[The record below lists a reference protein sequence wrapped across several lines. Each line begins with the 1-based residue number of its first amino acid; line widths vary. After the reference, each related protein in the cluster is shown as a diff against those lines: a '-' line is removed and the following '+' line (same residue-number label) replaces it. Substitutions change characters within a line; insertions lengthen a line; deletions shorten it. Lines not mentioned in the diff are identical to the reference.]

1 MVRRR
6 YACPE
11 CAKQFTYDHHPSMA
25 ADPLPRFCPHCG
37 FDSSGEF
44 ETALSAPAIGKGM
57 VQRTDNLMRA
67 GQEGA
72 DFRANMAR
80 EALGLDAEGAAAIR
94 DVSAAP
100 VNNAVTEAMAAA
112 PANTVGFN
120 PTNGVGYSASVSQ
133 GPFPNAGA
141 HAMQSVR
148 SFHQRFTSTAG
159 HAATA
164 TTSSDIPALET
175 YQPGYRRRA

>member
-6 YACPE
+6 YSCPE
-11 CAKQFTYDHHPSMA
+11 CAKQFTYDHHPSIA

-37 FDSSGEF
+37 FDATGEF
-44 ETALSAPAIGKGM
+44 ETPPAAPAISRGM

-94 DVSAAP
+94 DISAAP
-100 VNNAVTEAMAAA
+100 VHNEVTQAMAAA
-112 PANTVGFN
+112 PTGTVGFN
-120 PTNGVGYSASVSQ
+120 PVNGVGYSAAVSQ
-133 GPFPNAGA
+133 GLYPNAGA
-141 HAMQSVR
+141 RAMQGVR
-148 SFHQRFTSTAG
+148 DFHQKFTAGAG

-164 TTSSDIPALET
+164 TTSSDLPAVET
-175 YQPGYRRRA
+175 QQPGYRRRA